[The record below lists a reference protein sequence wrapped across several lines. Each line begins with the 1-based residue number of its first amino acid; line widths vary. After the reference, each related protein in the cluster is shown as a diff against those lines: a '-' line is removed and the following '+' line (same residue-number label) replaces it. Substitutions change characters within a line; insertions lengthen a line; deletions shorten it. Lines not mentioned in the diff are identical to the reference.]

1 MNKVLKVE
9 FVEGGS
15 QAESLGIRAGDVVAS
30 YDGTPV
36 SSSGQLANV
45 VQQAAESG
53 KEKIAI
59 VIFRN
64 GSEITLEGSPGK
76 LGLNVEEADTSMGAG
91 GHRGDR
97 RPDRGTAS
105 VRGEGRERGRGL
117 DGGGA
122 RSDLGGIG
130 VLACDGGAGH
140 ASCRGYRGLRP

>member
-36 SSSGQLANV
+36 SSSGQLVNV

-64 GSEITLEGSPGK
+64 GNEITLEGSPGK
-76 LGLNVEEADTSMGAG
+76 LGLNVEEVDTSTKERCGDPFRKWSMRAITAWPKGSRHSWPLLAG
-91 GHRGDR
+91 RWSPSG
-97 RPDRGTAS
+97 
-105 VRGEGRERGRGL
+105 
-117 DGGGA
+117 
-122 RSDLGGIG
+122 
-130 VLACDGGAGH
+130 
-140 ASCRGYRGLRP
+140 